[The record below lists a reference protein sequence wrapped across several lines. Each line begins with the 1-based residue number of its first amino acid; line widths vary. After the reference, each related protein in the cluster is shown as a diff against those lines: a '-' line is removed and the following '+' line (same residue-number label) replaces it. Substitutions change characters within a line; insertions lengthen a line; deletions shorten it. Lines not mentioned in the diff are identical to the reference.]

1 MLVSVREFKANLS
14 RYLSEARAGRT
25 VEVSSHRKVIARVS
39 GVPDVSDSGAER
51 LVALGAARWEGG
63 KPEGDEIRLEEEGR
77 NISEI
82 VMDQRG

>member
-39 GVPDVSDSGAER
+39 GVPDDSDSGAQR

-63 KPEGDEIRLEEEGR
+63 KLRGDEIRLQEKGR
-77 NISEI
+77 NTSEI
-82 VMDQRG
+82 VVDQRG

>member
-1 MLVSVREFKANLS
+1 MPVSVREFKANLS

-25 VEVSSHRKVIARVS
+25 VEVTSHRKVIARVS
-39 GVPDVSDSGAER
+39 GVPDESDSGAKR

-63 KPEGDEIRLEEEGR
+63 KPEGDEIRLEEAGR
-77 NISEI
+77 NISEV

>member
-1 MLVSVREFKANLS
+1 MPVSVREFKANLS

-39 GVPDVSDSGAER
+39 GVPDDSDSGAQR

-63 KPEGDEIRLEEEGR
+63 KPEGDEIRLEEGGR
-77 NISEI
+77 DVSEM